1 MSNFHNIDG
10 KKIPFTMEE
19 ERQQDLKEKVNKRNM
34 LMKKWIDNMKMTDVT
49 LMSRFLEEHIIHDHG
64 GITKSRKLTKS
75 LQLKLL
81 MRKNKPT
88 S

>member
-1 MSNFHNIDG
+1 MSRFHNIDG
-10 KKIPFTMEE
+10 RRVPLSMEE

-34 LMKKWIDNMKMTDVT
+34 LMKKWIDDMKLTDVT
-49 LMSRFLEEHIIHDHG
+49 LMSRFLEEHILHDHN

-75 LQLKLL
+75 LELKLL